1 MLLSGKS
8 LKHDFIRFV
17 SATMASQVVFSLY
30 SMVDGLMVSIG
41 VNEYAMS
48 AVNLAIPFTN
58 ALFSIAVLFAVGSST
73 LIAIFIAQDKRHEAD
88 TLFSQN
94 FATLLIIGAVIT
106 ALVLLF
112 LDPFARLLGADEITL
127 DYVKHYLLGIAPF
140 SVCYLVSYNLEVLV
154 KTDGYP
160 RYALFTVIGGCLT
173 NCVLD
178 YIAIF
183 HLDMGVFGAAVATGI
198 SQLAT
203 CISYFIHFFSK
214 KCTFRLRKFRFDPRL
229 YARILPIGLSDGVT
243 ELCTGLMIFLFN
255 RTVLKCIG
263 TDGVVTYTVIAY
275 ATTIIINLMVGVSQG
290 TQPLVSYQYGKE
302 DYPSCRQAPALRAHD
317 RVCACAGAVRAHFPL
332 RAADRAR
339 LPLACN
345 AGADRILHSGFP
357 EVQHLV
363 SAAGLQHRHRRLYD
377 SQRAP
382 CARHLH
388 FRRPRARA
396 AKRGAADA
404 CRRVR
409 RRGDLVHARSFRG
422 DVPCHVAPVPA
433 QLPQTDRYAGVSP
446 AQCDK
451 IRENKK
457 ALEAA
462 LPGPFGIPDQTLTG
476 GLTLRSQLSHF
487 MPCSTP
493 SFTAGRLVP
502 HRSLENKD
510 LFDRRFDNP
519 CNIDRQFK

>member
-73 LIAIFIAQDKRHEAD
+73 LIAIFIAQEKRREANA
-88 TLFSQN
+88 LFSQN
-94 FATLLIIGAVIT
+94 FATLLTLGAVIT

-112 LDPFARLLGADEITL
+112 LEPFAYLLGADEITL
-127 DYVKHYLLGIAPF
+127 DYVKQYILGIAPF

-198 SQLAT
+198 SQLVT
-203 CISYFIHFFSK
+203 CISYFVHFFSK
-214 KCTFRLRKFRFDPRL
+214 KCTFRLCKFRFDPHL

-275 ATTIIINLMVGVSQG
+275 VTTIVINLMVGISQG
-290 TQPLVSYQYGKE
+290 SQPLLSDAYSRGETGQV
-302 DYPSCRQAPALRAHD
+302 RQVLMMSILTALTLSVLMIVCFEVFAEPLVAVFNSEHD
-317 RVCACAGAVRAHFPL
+317 PVM
-332 RAADRAR
+332 AD
-339 LPLACN
+339 LACQ
-345 AGADRILHSGFP
+345 GM
-357 EVQHLV
+357 
-363 SAAGLQHRHRRLYD
+363 RLYFLGYLFAGFNIAGTGYL
-377 SQRAP
+377 SAVG
-382 CARHLH
+382 
-388 FRRPRARA
+388 A
-396 AKRGAADA
+396 AKWAMITSILRGVAAIVLCA
-404 CRRVR
+404 
-409 RRGDLVHARSFRG
+409 LVMAALFG
-422 DVPCHVAPVPA
+422 MTGVWLAFCAA
-433 QLPQTDRYAGVSP
+433 EAITAGVM
-446 AQCDK
+446 AVAM
-451 IRENKK
+451 KK
-457 ALEAA
+457 TT
-462 LPGPFGIPDQTLTG
+462 I
-476 GLTLRSQLSHF
+476 
-487 MPCSTP
+487 
-493 SFTAGRLVP
+493 V
-502 HRSLENKD
+502 
-510 LFDRRFDNP
+510 
-519 CNIDRQFK
+519 